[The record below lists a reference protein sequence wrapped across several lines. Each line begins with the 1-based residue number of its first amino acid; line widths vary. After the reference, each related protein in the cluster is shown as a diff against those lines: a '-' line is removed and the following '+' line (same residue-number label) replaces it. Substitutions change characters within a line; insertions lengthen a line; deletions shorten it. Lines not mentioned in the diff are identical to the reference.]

1 MRTFALALL
10 APLALAAS
18 PAAVR
23 RVESDLAAL
32 RADLTSS
39 RHTTADSALLATSAC
54 PAGPAAEHTEC
65 GACTGAG
72 FHWCPAKMNH
82 GGCQLPHCR
91 ADKSSPCMRF
101 ATAQCDHADIPKEK
115 KISPAAGD
123 SIVESLANT
132 IKTTVGDMGGP
143 GDWVESVNAKIQELV
158 EEVKAM
164 HPLNQAAGPIV
175 DALEGRK

>member
-1 MRTFALALL
+1 MADWLSG
-10 APLALAAS
+10 PLPPS
-18 PAAVR
+18 P
-23 RVESDLAAL
+23 D
-32 RADLTSS
+32 
-39 RHTTADSALLATSAC
+39 
-54 PAGPAAEHTEC
+54 PAG
-65 GACTGAG
+65 
-72 FHWCPAKMNH
+72 
-82 GGCQLPHCR
+82 